1 MNTAIISRGTITTAM
16 IENAEITDAQIISIT
31 ASKIVPDPETGLYI
45 TANQLTLDANTLT
58 SSGGLLTISGG
69 AITNQLIATNANID
83 GAKIANLNVSKLTGD
98 VTKFITS
105 RVTPSAFVPTSSD
118 NTYMTVYLPAS
129 SHPEGHYPYI
139 QVNVIDAYY
148 APVGLYMRIESA
160 RVGDGTST
168 PAIGPLTPVSQTL
181 DLQFDGELGYYQ
193 WGWGLTFSGS
203 LDIDVGDTITSN
215 EGASGTVTSASFT
228 GTQTIIYVDQQYAP
242 LGVTY
247 TRTRS
252 TLAAGQVGTYTSMA
266 YTLWDA
272 YDMSSV
278 VIFAGSGVTKQP
290 RSFRVKVWAQSADA
304 IHIESI
310 NAVVMGIR

>member
-1 MNTAIISRGTITTAM
+1 MTSVGWRSFKFNEDDKCEWYSHTSPSHIASWNWPNCGKRYWMKSPNTC
-16 IENAEITDAQIISIT
+16 NACVRVTGQPKLFKVPGFA
-31 ASKIVPDPETGLYI
+31 ASLS
-45 TANQLTLDANTLT
+45 L
-58 SSGGLLTISGG
+58 
-69 AITNQLIATNANID
+69 
-83 GAKIANLNVSKLTGD
+83 
-98 VTKFITS
+98 TKFITS
-105 RVTPSAFVPTSSD
+105 RVTPSGYVPTSSD
-118 NTYMTVYLPAS
+118 NVYMTVYLPAS
-129 SHPEGHYPYI
+129 THPEGHYPYI

-181 DLQFDGELGYYQ
+181 DLQFNGEMGYYQ
-193 WGWGLTFSGS
+193 WGWSLTFSGS
-203 LDIDVGDTITSN
+203 LDIDVGDTIISN
-215 EGASGTVTSASFT
+215 EGAEGTVTSASFT
-228 GTQTIIYVDQQYAP
+228 GTQTIVYVSQQYAP

-247 TRTRS
+247 TRTRP
-252 TLAAGQVGTYTSMA
+252 TLAPGQVGTYTSMA

-278 VIFAGSGVTKQP
+278 VIFAGSGITKQP
-290 RSFRVKVWAQSADA
+290 RSFRIKVWAQSANA

>member
-1 MNTAIISRGTITTAM
+1 
-16 IENAEITDAQIISIT
+16 
-31 ASKIVPDPETGLYI
+31 
-45 TANQLTLDANTLT
+45 
-58 SSGGLLTISGG
+58 
-69 AITNQLIATNANID
+69 
-83 GAKIANLNVSKLTGD
+83 
-98 VTKFITS
+98 
-105 RVTPSAFVPTSSD
+105 
-118 NTYMTVYLPAS
+118 MTVYLPAS

-193 WGWGLTFSGS
+193 WGWSLTFSGS

-215 EGASGTVTSASFT
+215 EGAAGTVTSVSFT
-228 GTQTIIYVDQQYAP
+228 GTQTIVYVSQEYAP
-242 LGVTY
+242 LGVNY

-252 TLAAGQVGTYTSMA
+252 TLAAGEVGTYTSMA

-278 VIFAGSGVTKQP
+278 VIFAGSGITKQP
-290 RSFRVKVWAQSADA
+290 RSFRVKVWAQSANA